1 MTWLTDF
8 EIKMVVN
15 RWIEALSSWDSLAQ
29 TRILRGVLEK
39 FPLLQQYALSYVLEL
54 NDQNRKL
61 RVFLCHDSQDNIEV
75 RKIYDR
81 LKEVRWI
88 DPWLHQEK
96 IKPGQEWKLEIEKA
110 VDETDIV
117 IICFS
122 SRSVVKESFL
132 QTEIRL
138 IREKSKEKPE
148 GTIFIIPL
156 LLEEFDVPK
165 WFEKWQWINYWN
177 KDWYL
182 KLIGSLI
189 ERGTKLGLFNR
200 DRTKRERLI
209 ADDGSRSDNV
219 AKFEEIGQED
229 VLLIS
234 ETISEKENLMIQ
246 VKGDAMK
253 DIGII
258 DGDNLL
264 LELCEFS
271 QIRDGDLI
279 VTHYLQRNLADH
291 EISNISP
298 DDFIGPTMK
307 FYLGSREI
315 SNRRYYVLSNSRN
328 KNGHYILAPAL
339 DVQGVIK
346 FMIRSYREP

>member
-1 MTWLTDF
+1 MDLITNF
-8 EIKMVVN
+8 EIRIVVN
-15 RWIEALSSWDSLAQ
+15 RWIKALSSWHPSAQ
-29 TRILRGVLEK
+29 ARILRGVLEK
-39 FPLLQQYALSYVLEL
+39 FPLLQQYALSHVLDL
-54 NDQNRKL
+54 DDPNRKL
-61 RVFLCHDSQDNIEV
+61 RVFLCHDSQDSIEV

-122 SRSVVKESFL
+122 SRSVVKEGFV
-132 QTEIRL
+132 QTEIKL
-138 IREKSKEKPE
+138 ILDKSKEKPE

-156 LLEEFDVPK
+156 RLEEFSVPK
-165 WFEKWQWINYWN
+165 TFEKWQWIDYWN

-182 KLIGSLI
+182 KVIGSLI
-189 ERGTKLGLFNR
+189 ERGRKLGLFKM
-200 DRTKRERLI
+200 DRNKKERLI
-209 ADDGSRSDNV
+209 ADDGSKSDNV
-219 AKFEEIGQED
+219 GKFEEIGED
-229 VLLIS
+229 DVRLIS

-253 DIGII
+253 DVGII
-258 DGDNLL
+258 HGDSLL

-271 QIRDGDLI
+271 QIKDGDLI
-279 VTHYLQRNLADH
+279 VTHYLKGKLADY
-291 EISNISP
+291 EISNVSP
-298 DDFIGPTMK
+298 DDFVGPTMK
-307 FYLGSREI
+307 FYLGTREI
-315 SNRRYYVLSNSRN
+315 SNRIYYVLSNSRN
-328 KNGHYILAPAL
+328 KNGYYVLAQSL

-346 FMIRSYREP
+346 FMVRSYREL